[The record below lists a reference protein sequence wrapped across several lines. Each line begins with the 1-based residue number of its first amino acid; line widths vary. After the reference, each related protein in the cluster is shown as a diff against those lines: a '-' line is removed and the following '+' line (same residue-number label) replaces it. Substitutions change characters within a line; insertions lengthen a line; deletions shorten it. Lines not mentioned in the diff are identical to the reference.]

1 MHDNGLLKYYR
12 TKCYKDGFIDARD
25 IKLQEDLT
33 ASMTATAIRC
43 KSPVGYFYK
52 KMNGFFSK
60 EVADAEILLSQL
72 YQTAGLDSAIY
83 LPGRDGWKTFLLS
96 NDVCGKDVI
105 EARSFHDRIA
115 DKEGIST
122 PVMATLTSKPYQTGS
137 DIVKYFT
144 KKALA
149 KRIITR
155 AYDSAGHNPD
165 RQDCNYVYKL
175 NDLGQAED
183 LALFDYERGG
193 IEASQCMTFGRDV
206 LLGYGY
212 ANDQGDKNI
221 SRIGMIDR
229 LKHDEFVASVV
240 DLSQVGEQMGNIDV
254 KGTALDIARTTGYV
268 VEPRYVDFISKSFNQ
283 TAELLIK

>member
-1 MHDNGLLKYYR
+1 MHDNGLLKYYK

-25 IKLQEDLT
+25 IKLQEDLKT
-33 ASMTATAIRC
+33 SMTATAIRC

-83 LPGRDGWKTFLLS
+83 LPGRDGIKTFLLS
-96 NDVCGKDVI
+96 NDVCGKDTV
-105 EARSFHDRIA
+105 EAKVFHDRIS
-115 DKEGIST
+115 DKEGISG
-122 PVMATLTSKPYQTGS
+122 PVMATLTSQPYKTGS

-144 KKALA
+144 KQALV
-149 KRIITR
+149 KRIKTR
-155 AYDSAGHNPD
+155 AYDCAGHNPD

-175 NDLGQAED
+175 NKFGQAED
-183 LALFDYERGG
+183 IALFDFERSGV
-193 IEASQCMTFGRDV
+193 EASQCMTFGREIM
-206 LLGYGY
+206 LGYGY
-212 ANDQGDKNI
+212 ANDQGDRNI

-229 LKHDEFVASVV
+229 IKHDEFVASVV
-240 DLSQVGEQMGNIDV
+240 DLSKVGEEMGNIDV
-254 KGTALDIARTTGYV
+254 EGTALDIARTTGYV